1 MSAGAELSGKT
12 KINSQDQ
19 KRSEKMKRISRTF
32 VLLVAALFFSCG
44 PGFAKSNRYIVYVGT
59 YTGTDSKGIYAYGYD
74 AASGK
79 LAPLGL
85 AAETVSPSFLAVD
98 ASHRF
103 LYAVNEVHDYKGE
116 SSGGVTAFAIDDRK
130 TGKLIELNEVASRG
144 ADPCYISFDR
154 TGKFVLVA
162 NYSGGNVAVFPLS
175 ADGHIGEASS
185 VLKDS
190 GTLGPIKDRQEA
202 PHAHWIEAS
211 ARNRFA
217 YVSDLGLDRV
227 LIYKF
232 DATKGTLNRSD
243 APANVPGST
252 QDAAGSTGSKDAED
266 FFLATLAPGTGP
278 RHVAFSSDGNL
289 MYVLGELDSTV
300 TVFANDAKETFRS
313 IQKISALPAGFSG
326 PNSAAEVA
334 IHPNRKFLY
343 TSNRGDDSIAVFAI
357 DRATGKLTFL
367 QRISSGGK
375 APRNFAIDPAGARL
389 LVANQDSGNIVEF
402 RINPTTGKL
411 KSVGEVAKTASAVCL
426 VFMAVE

>member
-1 MSAGAELSGKT
+1 
-12 KINSQDQ
+12 
-19 KRSEKMKRISRTF
+19 MKKAFRAC
-32 VLLVAALFFSCG
+32 VLLVTVLFFVSG
-44 PGFAKSNRYIVYVGT
+44 SSLAKTNRYILYVGT
-59 YTGTDSKGIYAYGYD
+59 YTGAESKGIYAFRYD
-74 AASGK
+74 AASGT
-79 LAPLGL
+79 LTPLGL
-85 AAETVSPSFLAVD
+85 AAETASPSFLTVD
-98 ASHRF
+98 RDGKF
-103 LYAVNEVHDYKGE
+103 LYAVNEGHDYKGE
-116 SSGGVTAFAIDDRK
+116 NSGGVTAFAINSDRT
-130 TGKLIELNEVASRG
+130 TGKLTELNEVSSHG

-154 TGKFVLVA
+154 TGKYVLVA
-162 NYSGGNVAVFPLS
+162 NYTGGTVAVFPLAS
-175 ADGHIGEASS
+175 DGHIGEASS

-232 DATKGTLNRSD
+232 DATKGTLNPGD
-243 APANVPGST
+243 APANVPGSP
-252 QDAAGSTGSKDAED
+252 QNAAGSTGSKDAKD
-266 FFLATLAPGTGP
+266 FFSAALAPGTGP

-326 PNSAAEVA
+326 HNSAAELV
-334 IHPNRKFLY
+334 IHPSGRFLY
-343 TSNRGDDSIAVFAI
+343 TSNRGDDSIAAFAI
-357 DRATGKLTFL
+357 DRTSGKLTFL
-367 QRISSGGK
+367 QRVPSGGK

-389 LVANQDSGNIVEF
+389 LVANQESGNIVEF
-402 RINPTTGKL
+402 RINPATGKL